1 MVREAGR
8 SSLSGCNVIEN
19 PRIMSP
25 QSACRGADKREIHCW
40 RMREIMRE
48 RDNSADAY
56 WTWNE
61 VDRFRAYRSRGD
73 RGNGRNAVFPSARPS
88 ARTEFKGE
96 EESAKNRAS
105 VTLGFPVSCV
115 GDTNG
120 ADPRNESRG
129 RVSVRSRFESCRAK
143 SRSLLREIAM
153 DRDSRSIG
161 IEREDADANAERGN
175 SNERSNASRAF
186 CVPVALLLVREVER
200 GDR

>member
-1 MVREAGR
+1 MIGFARIDREA
-8 SSLSGCNVIEN
+8 I
-19 PRIMSP
+19 
-25 QSACRGADKREIHCW
+25 
-40 RMREIMRE
+40 
-48 RDNSADAY
+48 
-56 WTWNE
+56 
-61 VDRFRAYRSRGD
+61 
-73 RGNGRNAVFPSARPS
+73 AVTAGMPFFPLRPS

-120 ADPRNESRG
+120 ADPRNESRD
-129 RVSVRSRFESCRAK
+129 RVSVRSRFESHRAK
-143 SRSLLREIAM
+143 SRSLLREIVPM